1 MKRNYLMIGALTGT
15 MLLAGCSLSD
25 FGLGNG
31 ASDDN
36 NKSSQT
42 DKSNKDSNS
51 KSDNSTNNKKNNDA
65 NSENSV
71 KDLNQAEKVALA
83 LSDDSVSNVAITAND
98 LKRHSYSENGNAG
111 KTQKSI
117 DKYELQ
123 ATGEAV
129 EDAPE
134 GMTFYSA
141 SPARGPFA
149 TLIGVSDD
157 KVAVIGT
164 QSPGKYRQFIQSDLG
179 HELDVKDLYHKYGKD
194 SDYKKVAKQIS
205 ISGGSNSAHSANS
218 NDKNTKEYFAK
229 IWLTARNDADDI
241 FYEEDH
247 TYEPVD
253 MSGEPINPYNEDA
266 SEVYPEGTVVLSPS
280 VTALGHI
287 TFKDN
292 NDGTVTFYDVPSHF
306 QDHRWTEDGYSKQ
319 ETARILKNGQT
330 KKIKNALDSD
340 IEKVASYI
348 TSDTPRQPEHYD
360 SSNSDDSSSEDS
372 DSSSSDETVT
382 RDNVID
388 KVEEYEGHT
397 LDTDTYTY
405 KEPEKNSDGD
415 WGFSFTDKDG
425 ELAGS
430 YIVTSDGSVTKYDEN
445 CEEE

>member
-31 ASDDN
+31 ASDDK

-98 LKRHSYSENGNAG
+98 LKRHSYSENGNGG

-194 SDYKKVAKQIS
+194 SDYKKSQNKFLLVVVLIVHILLIVMIKIR
-205 ISGGSNSAHSANS
+205 
-218 NDKNTKEYFAK
+218 KNT
-229 IWLTARNDADDI
+229 L
-241 FYEEDH
+241 
-247 TYEPVD
+247 
-253 MSGEPINPYNEDA
+253 
-266 SEVYPEGTVVLSPS
+266 
-280 VTALGHI
+280 
-287 TFKDN
+287 
-292 NDGTVTFYDVPSHF
+292 
-306 QDHRWTEDGYSKQ
+306 
-319 ETARILKNGQT
+319 LKYG
-330 KKIKNALDSD
+330 
-340 IEKVASYI
+340 
-348 TSDTPRQPEHYD
+348 
-360 SSNSDDSSSEDS
+360 
-372 DSSSSDETVT
+372 
-382 RDNVID
+382 
-388 KVEEYEGHT
+388 
-397 LDTDTYTY
+397 
-405 KEPEKNSDGD
+405 
-415 WGFSFTDKDG
+415 
-425 ELAGS
+425 
-430 YIVTSDGSVTKYDEN
+430 
-445 CEEE
+445 

>member
-1 MKRNYLMIGALTGT
+1 MKKQYLMIGAITGT

-25 FGLGNG
+25 LGLGNG
-31 ASDDN
+31 SSDDKN
-36 NKSSQT
+36 TSSQT

-51 KSDNSTNNKKNNDA
+51 KFDNSTNNKKNNDA
-65 NSENSV
+65 NSVNSA

-83 LSDDSVSNVAITAND
+83 LSDDRVSNIAITAND
-98 LKRHSYSENGNAG
+98 LKRHSYIENSNTG
-111 KTQKSI
+111 KRQQSI

-141 SPARGPFA
+141 SPGKGSFA

-164 QSPGKYRQFIQSDLG
+164 QSPGKYQQFIQSDLG
-179 HELDVKDLYHKYGKD
+179 YELDLNALYRKYGKD

-205 ISGGSNSAHSANS
+205 ISGGSNSTHSADS

-229 IWLTARNDADDI
+229 IWLTARNDADEI
-241 FYEEDH
+241 FNGEDH

-266 SEVYPEGTVVLSPS
+266 SEVYPEGTIVLSPS

-306 QDHRWTEDGYSKQ
+306 QDHRWIEDGYSKQ
-319 ETARILKNGQT
+319 ETARILNNGQT
-330 KKIKNALDSD
+330 KKLKNASDSE
-340 IEKVASYI
+340 IEKVASHI
-348 TSDTPRQPEHYD
+348 TSETARQPEDFD
-360 SSNSDDSSSEDS
+360 SSNSEDSSSEDN
-372 DSSSSDETVT
+372 DKSSSDETVT

-388 KVEEYEGHT
+388 KVEAYEGHT

-405 KEPEKNSDGD
+405 KEPEKNADGD
-415 WGFSFTDKDG
+415 WGFSFTDKNG

-445 CEEE
+445 GEEE